1 MIRPLLAA
9 TVCALLF
16 LPACQSGQGSR
27 ANRPAAEAP
36 VGAVNP
42 FLWRATL
49 DTLQSLP
56 MVSADPLGGTIIYDW
71 HTFPNAPGE
80 RIKATVFI
88 LDSRL
93 RADGIKV
100 NVFRQTSED
109 GSWSD
114 APVDPDTAIQ
124 LENRILDRAR
134 LLHSSQMG

>member
-1 MIRPLLAA
+1 MIRPFIAAALSATLL
-9 TVCALLF
+9 
-16 LPACQSGQGSR
+16 LPACQSGQASR
-27 ANRPAAEAP
+27 SNRPAAEAP

-42 FLWRATL
+42 YLWRASL

-71 HTFPNAPGE
+71 HSFPAAPSE

-100 NVFRQTSED
+100 NVFRQVSED
-109 GSWSD
+109 GVWTD

-134 LLHSSQMG
+134 LLHSSRMG